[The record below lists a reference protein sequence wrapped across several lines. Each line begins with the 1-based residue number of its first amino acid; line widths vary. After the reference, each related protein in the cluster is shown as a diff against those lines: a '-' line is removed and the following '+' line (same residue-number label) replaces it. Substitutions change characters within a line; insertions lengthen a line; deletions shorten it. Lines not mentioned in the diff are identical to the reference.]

1 MILAQEDRG
10 CGKMVENKNGVRLGE
25 DVADDLIQD
34 INQNLS
40 DIGKVIIDVF
50 SKFIKEKIQGINLD
64 ELFSKKNE
72 EDLLA
77 LWSNQLVKEGLIPQE
92 YAGLPEKYLIHNMQ
106 QTAYLDG
113 IYTGYIL
120 TMMSLVDNEAPE
132 KLIFSVRNGILPN
145 LAQHYNNR
153 EEVYK
158 RYKSEKYG
166 WINQASKK
174 DAPEK

>member
-1 MILAQEDRG
+1 MA
-10 CGKMVENKNGVRLGE
+10 ENKNGVRLG
-25 DVADDLIQD
+25 DGVADDLIQD

-40 DIGKVIIDVF
+40 DIGKVLIGVF

-64 ELFSKKNE
+64 ELFCKKNE

-92 YAGLPEKYLIHNMQ
+92 YARLPGKYLIHYIQQMQ
-106 QTAYLDG
+106 QTAYVDG

-132 KLIFSVRNGILPN
+132 NLIFSVRNDVLPN
-145 LAQHYNNR
+145 LVQHYNNR
-153 EEVYK
+153 EEVYQ

-166 WINQASKK
+166 WIIQASEK

>member
-1 MILAQEDRG
+1 MA
-10 CGKMVENKNGVRLGE
+10 ENKNGVRLG
-25 DVADDLIQD
+25 DGVADDLKQAA
-34 INQNLS
+34 NQELS
-40 DIGKVIIDVF
+40 DIGKMLIGII
-50 SKFIKEKIQGINLD
+50 SKFAKEKIQGINID

-72 EDLLA
+72 EDLLD
-77 LWSNQLVKEGLIPQE
+77 LWSDQLAKKGFIPQE
-92 YAGLPEKYLIHNMQ
+92 YVGLPGKYQIQNIQ

-132 KLIFSVRNGILPN
+132 NLIFSVRNDVLPN
-145 LAQHYNNR
+145 LVQHYNNR

-174 DAPEK
+174 DATEK

>member
-1 MILAQEDRG
+1 MA
-10 CGKMVENKNGVRLGE
+10 ENKNGVRLG
-25 DVADDLIQD
+25 DGVADGLKQIA
-34 INQNLS
+34 NQELL
-40 DIGKVIIDVF
+40 DIGKMLIDII
-50 SKFIKEKIQGINLD
+50 SKFAKEKIQGINID

-72 EDLLA
+72 EDLLD
-77 LWSNQLVKEGLIPQE
+77 LWSNQLAKNGIIPKE
-92 YAGLPEKYLIHNMQ
+92 YAGLPGKYLIHNMQ
-106 QTAYLDG
+106 QTASLDG

-120 TMMSLVDNEAPE
+120 TMMSLVDKEASE
-132 KLIFSVRNGILPN
+132 NLIFSVRSDVLPN
-145 LAQHYNNR
+145 LVQHYNNR

>member
-1 MILAQEDRG
+1 MA
-10 CGKMVENKNGVRLGE
+10 ENKNGVRLG
-25 DVADDLIQD
+25 DGVADDLKQSV
-34 INQNLS
+34 NQELS
-40 DIGKVIIDVF
+40 DIGKMLIGIIL
-50 SKFIKEKIQGINLD
+50 KFAKEKIQGINLD

-77 LWSNQLVKEGLIPQE
+77 LWSDQLAKNGLIPQE
-92 YAGLPEKYLIHNMQ
+92 YTELPGKYLIHNMK

-120 TMMSLVDNEAPE
+120 TMMSLVDNKAPE
-132 KLIFSVRNGILPN
+132 NLIFSVRNDVLPN
-145 LAQHYNNR
+145 LVQHYNNR

-166 WINQASKK
+166 WINQSSKK
-174 DAPEK
+174 ETPEK

>member
-1 MILAQEDRG
+1 
-10 CGKMVENKNGVRLGE
+10 
-25 DVADDLIQD
+25 
-34 INQNLS
+34 
-40 DIGKVIIDVF
+40 
-50 SKFIKEKIQGINLD
+50 
-64 ELFSKKNE
+64 
-72 EDLLA
+72 
-77 LWSNQLVKEGLIPQE
+77 
-92 YAGLPEKYLIHNMQ
+92 MQ

-120 TMMSLVDNEAPE
+120 TMMSLVDNEASE
-132 KLIFSVRNGILPN
+132 NLIFSVRSDVLPN
-145 LAQHYNNR
+145 LVQHYNNR